1 MTPDE
6 FIKYKNE
13 LKKQGIVIPQKIFD
27 YIEELESKNTKKKTV
42 YTVNAIRQH
51 DMGVE
56 QKRLYQGTDPERA
69 FKECYGEIKDLIED
83 DKCEYMYPLP
93 DCDALFTS
101 RDEYWETK
109 YTGLQIKQMFIDW
122 IKDSIKNKKPISFDF
137 ARDGDFDPD
146 NDGYAAGF
154 VLDIE
159 DI

>member
-1 MTPDE
+1 MTTDE
-6 FIKYKNE
+6 FKKYKNE
-13 LKKQGIVIPQKIFD
+13 LKKQGIFIPQKIFD
-27 YIEELESKNTKKKTV
+27 YIEELESNNKKTV
-42 YTVNAIRQH
+42 YTVNSICQH

-56 QKRLYQGTDPERA
+56 QKRIYQGTDPDRA
-69 FKECYGEIKDLIED
+69 FKECYSEIKDLIED

-93 DCDALFTS
+93 DINDHFTS
-101 RDEYWETK
+101 TDEYYETK

-122 IKDSIKNKKPISFDF
+122 IKNSIKNKKPISFDF

-146 NDGYAAGF
+146 NEGDAAGF